1 MSVGSL
7 PFGGRR
13 PPLQLIQ
20 YFIHALQK
28 ALPVADIRPL
38 NMQLGFRCHFGVVAL
53 RLSEISRQVMRRY
66 QENPVWKND
75 GNLGQKKRPDS
86 F

>member
-28 ALPVADIRPL
+28 ALPVADIRPP
-38 NMQLGFRCHFGVVAL
+38 NMQLGFRCHFGVVAA
-53 RLSEISRQVMRRY
+53 EIV
-66 QENPVWKND
+66 
-75 GNLGQKKRPDS
+75 
-86 F
+86 

>member
-7 PFGGRR
+7 PIGGRR

-28 ALPVADIRPL
+28 ALSVADIRPP
-38 NMQLGFRCHFGVVAL
+38 NMQLGFRCHFGVVAA
-53 RLSEISRQVMRRY
+53 EIV
-66 QENPVWKND
+66 
-75 GNLGQKKRPDS
+75 
-86 F
+86 